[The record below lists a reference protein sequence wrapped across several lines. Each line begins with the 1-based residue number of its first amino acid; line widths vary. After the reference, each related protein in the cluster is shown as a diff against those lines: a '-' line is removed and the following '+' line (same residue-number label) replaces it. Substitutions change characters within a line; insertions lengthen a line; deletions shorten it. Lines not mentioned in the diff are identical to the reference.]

1 MEKTMKNLYALL
13 VCGTALLVA
22 SPAFAQ
28 DYDDE
33 ADLPDTP
40 ADMFSGPHI
49 ELSAGLD
56 HVGFKSYKDIDPTQN
71 FSTFKT
77 GAVYGGAIG
86 YDTPLTEQ
94 LTIGVELGV
103 TTSSVKY
110 ANPALT
116 AGTFN
121 AAQINVGRDISF
133 GLRLGYA
140 LNNKTQVFAKVAYT
154 NTHFGVTGT
163 DGSEALYDGI
173 AANGARVGI
182 GVERHFTRA
191 LYVKLEYDRSQYGS
205 GQFNYRGSTPDASYF
220 DLRNSRDQ
228 LLASIGVRF

>member
-1 MEKTMKNLYALL
+1 MKTPFALF
-13 VCGTALLVA
+13 VCGTALLAA

-28 DYDDE
+28 DYDEE

-40 ADMFSGPHI
+40 ADVFSGPHI

-56 HVGFKSYKDIDPTQN
+56 HVGFKSYKDIDATQN

-77 GAVYGGAIG
+77 GAVYGGALG
-86 YDTPLTEQ
+86 YDTPLTERM
-94 LTIGVELGV
+94 TIGVEVGV

-110 ANPALT
+110 TNPALT
-116 AGTFN
+116 TGTFN
-121 AAQINVGRDISF
+121 TSQVNVGRDLSF

-140 LNNKTQVFAKVAYT
+140 FSKKTQVFAKLAYT
-154 NTHFGVTGT
+154 NTHFGVSGT
-163 DGSEALYDGI
+163 AGSEVLYDGI

-182 GVERHFTRA
+182 GVEQHFTRA

-205 GQFNYRGSTPDASYF
+205 GQYNYRGTTPDASYF

>member
-1 MEKTMKNLYALL
+1 MKTPFALF

-22 SPAFAQ
+22 SPALAQ
-28 DYDDE
+28 DDYGDDT
-33 ADLPDTP
+33 DLPDTA
-40 ADMFSGPHI
+40 ADIFSGPHI

-77 GAVYGGAIG
+77 GAVYGGALG
-86 YDTPLTEQ
+86 YDTPLTEH
-94 LTIGVELGV
+94 LTIGVEFGL

-110 ANPALT
+110 TNPALT
-116 AGTFN
+116 AGAFN
-121 AAQINVGRDISF
+121 ASQINVGRDLSF

-140 LNNKTQVFAKVAYT
+140 FSKKTQVFAKVAYT
-154 NTHFGVTGT
+154 NTHFGVSGT
-163 DGSEALYDGI
+163 DGSEVIYDSI
-173 AANGARVGI
+173 ASNGARVGI
-182 GVERHFTRA
+182 GVEQHFTRA

-205 GQFNYRGSTPDASYF
+205 GPYNYLRTTPDASYF

-228 LLASIGVRF
+228 LLASVGVRF